1 MMKVKYVYNKLVR
14 DKIPQE
20 INKMEGRK
28 ANYKILNENEYL
40 QELDK
45 KLFEEAHEFIEAHSV
60 EELGDLMEVI
70 LQIMETKNIS
80 MEEVENARKL
90 KKNKKGAFKDKIYL
104 IDVEQDARDEKEEAE
119 LNKEWRKNNQ

>member
-1 MMKVKYVYNKLVR
+1 
-14 DKIPQE
+14 
-20 INKMEGRK
+20 
-28 ANYKILNENEYL
+28 
-40 QELDK
+40 
-45 KLFEEAHEFIEAHSV
+45 
-60 EELGDLMEVI
+60 
-70 LQIMETKNIS
+70 METKNIS